1 MGLTVLCTYF
11 LAMCK
16 KYSRD
21 LSWYN
26 DVKYLMICIVGCG
39 VSSV

>member
-1 MGLTVLCTYF
+1 MALTVLCTHF

-26 DVKYLMICIVGCG
+26 DVKYLMICMVGCK
-39 VSSV
+39 VSFV